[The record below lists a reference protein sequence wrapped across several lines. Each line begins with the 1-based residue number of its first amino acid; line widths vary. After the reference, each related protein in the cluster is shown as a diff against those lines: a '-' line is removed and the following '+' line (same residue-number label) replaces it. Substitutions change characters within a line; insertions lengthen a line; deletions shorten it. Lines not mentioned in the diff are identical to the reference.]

1 MFGEQMPSNKITFG
15 CGHLLFTD
23 TGVKEHNIT
32 EGGDKQSSS
41 NLNARNSRQSS
52 ISSYK
57 SPVK

>member
-1 MFGEQMPSNKITFG
+1 MPSNKITFG
-15 CGHLLFTD
+15 CGHLLFA
-23 TGVKEHNIT
+23 
-32 EGGDKQSSS
+32 DKQSS